1 VGWPGCRRAVAAAIT
16 VVTMG
21 GCGAATTVPTPV
33 QDHVHAAVPGAGP
46 GEILLGTHYGLR
58 ISDDG
63 GRTWPRAGDLAR
75 AQLRLLVATGTGFV
89 AVTARDDGS
98 TAVLHSTDGR
108 RWRPST
114 GIPGGD
120 PVAAL
125 VPGATPRT
133 AWMEV
138 TGAGIFGSADDGA
151 TWQPVL
157 PTPLT
162 INDLAA
168 GVGGPEGFAYASSA
182 GLLLARGPQLTPL
195 FDAPVLSGDVL
206 SVRRWYACPACLV
219 VATDGAVATSA
230 DGGLH
235 WTQRPTAIPFAT
247 VESWSAGGSTLL
259 GLAPAPAS
267 PRHGLYRSTDG
278 GTTWTRVIDAPL
290 VDHLLLDTPP
300 GAPLLAFR
308 WGISVYRSGDGGATW
323 MAAGPL
329 RP

>member
-89 AVTARDDGS
+89 AVTAR
-98 TAVLHSTDGR
+98 
-108 RWRPST
+108 
-114 GIPGGD
+114 
-120 PVAAL
+120 
-125 VPGATPRT
+125 
-133 AWMEV
+133 
-138 TGAGIFGSADDGA
+138 DDGA